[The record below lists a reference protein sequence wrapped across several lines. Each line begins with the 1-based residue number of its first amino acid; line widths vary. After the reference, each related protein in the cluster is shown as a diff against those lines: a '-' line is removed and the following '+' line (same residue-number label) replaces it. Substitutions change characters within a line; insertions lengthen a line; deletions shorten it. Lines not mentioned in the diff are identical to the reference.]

1 MAADAAAP
9 TRLRTLADARGEPM
23 GEWAAE
29 PMPGARGRWV
39 RLTALRANEWS
50 PAVRAGRE
58 EEVARA
64 VAALD
69 LELALFP
76 AGPAGPARDAL
87 RELVEARAMLFLD
100 PLTAET
106 LEAFGW
112 DSARRLNSAPSA
124 DRNRRPRRAIGAAP
138 G

>member
-1 MAADAAAP
+1 MPIELA
-9 TRLRTLADARGEPM
+9 TLTDARGEPM
-23 GEWAAE
+23 GEWVAK
-29 PMPGARGRWV
+29 PMPGTLGLWV
-39 RLTALRANEWS
+39 RLIVRRANEWS

-87 RELVEARAMLFLD
+87 RELVEARALLFLD
-100 PLTAET
+100 PPTIEMLK
-106 LEAFGW
+106 AFGLGP
-112 DSARRLNSAPSA
+112 AGASA
-124 DRNRRPRRAIGAAP
+124 DEPNRAGRAP
-138 G
+138 